1 MSVAWMR
8 ISAIAKNTFREASRN
23 RVFAVLVLFC
33 VGMMAFSIVL
43 GRLSVHEEVRVMMDL
58 GLAGMDLVGV
68 VIALFLGVNLLSK
81 ELDKKTVY
89 AVLPKPL
96 PRWQFVVG
104 KFLGLSG
111 VMTALI
117 LAMSAVLNLFVLF
130 VGGDVTELLLRAET
144 LVIFEMLLVIAIAMF
159 FASFSSPYLS
169 AMFTAGVWM
178 IGRGSA
184 ELEALAAGKL
194 ADSPARFV
202 IEGLLAVLPDFSLF
216 FVSGAVVESAR
227 VSIHE
232 TFVPWLFVLSML
244 GYALLYSF
252 GALAFA
258 AALFQRRDLT

>member
-1 MSVAWMR
+1 MRLMLMR

-81 ELDKKTVY
+81 ELEKKTVY

-96 PRWQFVVG
+96 PRSQFVLG
-104 KFLGLSG
+104 KFLGLGG
-111 VMTALI
+111 VMMALI
-117 LAMSAVLNLFVLF
+117 VAMSIVLNLFVLF
-130 VGGDVTELLLRAET
+130 VGGDVSEVLLRAEF
-144 LVIFEMLLVIAIAMF
+144 LVMFEMLLVVAIAMF

-169 AMFTAGVWM
+169 AMFTAGVWL
-178 IGRGSA
+178 IGRGSG

-194 ADSPARFV
+194 AESWVRFLV
-202 IEGLLAVLPDFSLF
+202 EGIVAVVPDFSLF
-216 FVSGAVVESAR
+216 FVSGAVVESVR
-227 VSIHE
+227 VSVHE
-232 TFVPWLFVLSML
+232 TFVPWVFVLSMF
-244 GYALLYSF
+244 GYTLLYSF
-252 GALAFA
+252 AALAFA
-258 AALFQRRDLT
+258 SALFQRRDLT